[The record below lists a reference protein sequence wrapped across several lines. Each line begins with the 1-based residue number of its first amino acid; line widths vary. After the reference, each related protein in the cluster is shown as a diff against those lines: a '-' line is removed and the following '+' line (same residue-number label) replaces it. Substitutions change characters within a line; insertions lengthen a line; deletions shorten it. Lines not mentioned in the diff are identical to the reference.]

1 MFINAKTCPPLMT
14 HYSAL
19 AIPVI
24 WWALMNLWWWIVLRG
39 QKLHRR
45 AKYETKLLIEIFCR
59 KYKMTCNQHTLKPSG
74 KIFPSAKKYIFL
86 VQYQIALGDQ
96 RSLNLNS
103 RSGKNKEHKGRLHKI
118 KEIFLIQIKN
128 TALPS
133 QKQCPQLSYN
143 PFGYQPPLRSPVGLI
158 EQALF

>member
-1 MFINAKTCPPLMT
+1 MFINVEICPPLMT
-14 HYSAL
+14 HYSVL
-19 AIPVI
+19 AIPVV

-45 AKYETKLLIEIFCR
+45 AKYETKLLI
-59 KYKMTCNQHTLKPSG
+59 
-74 KIFPSAKKYIFL
+74 KIFFVNTKRHVINIRSNHLEKYFRVLKKYILL
-86 VQYQIALGDQ
+86 VQYQIAPGDL
-96 RSLNLNS
+96 RSLNLNLW
-103 RSGKNKEHKGRLHKI
+103 SGKNKEHKGRLYKI

-128 TALPS
+128 IALPS

-143 PFGYQPPLRSPVGLI
+143 RFGLQPPLRSLVGSI